1 MHGHVAQAGGADQ
14 FTEAALLAAEADP
27 LPDFNTEGTRKEKN
41 EHHLRLSLPARNLAD
56 TNLDDGCFP
65 FIYVFQPVHGVS
77 MMTSLLALGTL
88 NAPTLSRPKAPGKRL
103 PSRASA
109 SSIDDAPVPGPVEPP
124 AAELSATAKAE
135 LKAMFDGTSDNTEA
149 KLTQLTRTALR
160 RLLTLGPEAVQS
172 AVHDA
177 GLMSYF
183 DTDGDGTL
191 SLARAKNPP

>member
-1 MHGHVAQAGGADQ
+1 
-14 FTEAALLAAEADP
+14 
-27 LPDFNTEGTRKEKN
+27 
-41 EHHLRLSLPARNLAD
+41 
-56 TNLDDGCFP
+56 
-65 FIYVFQPVHGVS
+65 
-77 MMTSLLALGTL
+77 MTSLLTLGTL

-103 PSRASA
+103 PSRASS
-109 SSIDDAPVPGPVEPP
+109 SSIDDAPVVEPP

-160 RLLTLGPEAVQS
+160 RLLTLGPDAVQS
-172 AVHDA
+172 AVQDA

-191 SLARAKNPP
+191 SLAESLS